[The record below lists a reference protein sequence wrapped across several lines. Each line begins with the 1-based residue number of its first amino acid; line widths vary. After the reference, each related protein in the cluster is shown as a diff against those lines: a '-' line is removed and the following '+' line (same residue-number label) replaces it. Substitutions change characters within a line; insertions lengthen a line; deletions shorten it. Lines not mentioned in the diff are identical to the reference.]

1 MIKILTLH
9 PSQQKILHTKLHIVK
24 LIQNHVY
31 LTLIDKCML
40 DNNDV
45 EKNKILPI

>member
-1 MIKILTLH
+1 MVKILTLH
-9 PSQQKILHTKLHIVK
+9 PSQQKYCIQSYIVK